1 MNLQDW
7 LNVKDYTTFQL
18 TIALIG
24 SVLWVAVYAFLI
36 RDTIKKK
43 YNEMPY
49 FIACGNF
56 AWEIQY
62 AYFFDD
68 YINLGEIYVWGYRAW
83 FFLDI
88 LIFILIIKY
97 AKKQVD
103 NPWIIKN
110 FTAINF
116 SLLAFFS
123 IFFYAW
129 IKVGFDNTPIH
140 GDGSVKL
147 GATSAYMLNFGI
159 TILYIT
165 QFFKKKKTTQ
175 FSKAI
180 AWCKG
185 IGTGLF
191 TILFWQVDPQNYL
204 VKFLGILTAVGDSIY
219 IALLYKYQQRKVNFN
234 LTEFALQEKPEIKE
248 W

>member
-1 MNLQDW
+1 MDTQPW
-7 LNVKDYTTFQL
+7 LNFKDYTNFQL
-18 TIALIG
+18 SIALIG
-24 SVLWVAVYAFLI
+24 SILWVAVYAFLI

-43 YNEMPY
+43 YVEMPF

-56 AWEIQY
+56 AWEILY

-68 YINLGEIYVWGYRAW
+68 YINLGEVYVWGYRAW

-88 LIFILIIKY
+88 LIFVLIIKY

-103 NPWIIKN
+103 NQWIIKN
-110 FTAINF
+110 FTVINL
-116 SLLAFFS
+116 SLLAFFF

-165 QFFKKKKTTQ
+165 QFFRKNKTIR
-175 FSKAI
+175 FSKAM

-191 TILFWQVDPQNYL
+191 TILFWQVDPENYL
-204 VKFLGILTAVGDSIY
+204 VKILGILVLAGDSIY
-219 IALLYKYQQRKVNFN
+219 IGLLYKYQPRELKFDLADFQ
-234 LTEFALQEKPEIKE
+234 LTEQQKI
-248 W
+248 